1 MYQLSKREKL
11 LLSILA
17 FLGVLVGIG
26 GFLVKPALDRKL
38 DYQAE
43 LGEVQM
49 RQVSMLEVLN
59 QKEGLREEAAE
70 MRQELKEKASVYY
83 GPMNTESVGETIVS
97 MLDVYGL
104 NARTMSMTVTMPT
117 AISSYMQM
125 PAAYTYSY
133 LESLKQAGEAGL
145 LDGVASGEGENAAL
159 DTVQILCSSV
169 TGEALG
175 ENSAIRSFLNSVEAN
190 PSMQMKAFAITMD
203 DATGSYILNYSIDV
217 YMLNQIGDVREDE

>member
-38 DYQAE
+38 DYEAE

-49 RQVSMLEVLN
+49 RQISMLEVLN
-59 QKEGLREEAAE
+59 QREGLMEAVAE
-70 MRQELKEKASVYY
+70 SRQKLKEKAAVYY
-83 GPMNTESVGETIVS
+83 SPMNTESVGELIVS

-117 AISSYMQM
+117 AISSYIQM
-125 PAAYTYSY
+125 PASYTYSY
-133 LESLKQAGEAGL
+133 LENLKQAGEASL
-145 LDGVASGEGENAAL
+145 LEGITGGDGEAAVL
-159 DTVQILCSSV
+159 DTVQILCSTV

-175 ENSAIRSFLNSVEAN
+175 ENSAIRSFLNSVESN
-190 PSMQMKAFAITMD
+190 SSMQMKTFAITLD
-203 DATGSYILNYSIDV
+203 DRTGSYVINYSIDV
-217 YMLNQIGDVREDE
+217 YMLNQISDMRPEE

>member
-38 DYQAE
+38 DYEAE

-49 RQVSMLEVLN
+49 RQISMLEVLN
-59 QKEGLREEAAE
+59 QREDLMEAAAE
-70 MRQELKEKASVYY
+70 NRQKLKEKAAAYY
-83 GPMNTESVGETIVS
+83 SPMNTESAGELIVS

-117 AISSYMQM
+117 AISSYIQM
-125 PAAYTYSY
+125 PASYTYSY
-133 LESLKQAGEAGL
+133 LENLKQAGEASL
-145 LDGVASGEGENAAL
+145 LEGITGGGGEAAAL
-159 DTVQILCSSV
+159 DTVQILCSTV

-175 ENSAIRSFLNSVEAN
+175 ENSAIRSFLNSVESN
-190 PSMQMKAFAITMD
+190 SSMQMKTFAITLD
-203 DATGSYILNYSIDV
+203 DRTGSYVINYSIDV
-217 YMLNQIGDVREDE
+217 YMLNQISDMRPEE

>member
-38 DYQAE
+38 DYEAE

-49 RQVSMLEVLN
+49 RQISMLEVLN
-59 QKEGLREEAAE
+59 QREDLMEAAAE
-70 MRQELKEKASVYY
+70 NRQKLKEKAAAYY
-83 GPMNTESVGETIVS
+83 SPMNTESAGELIVS

-117 AISSYMQM
+117 AISSYIQM
-125 PAAYTYSY
+125 PASYTYSY
-133 LESLKQAGEAGL
+133 LENLKQAGEASL
-145 LDGVASGEGENAAL
+145 LEGITGGDGEAAAL
-159 DTVQILCSSV
+159 DTVQILCSTV

-175 ENSAIRSFLNSVEAN
+175 ENSAIRSFLNSVESN
-190 PSMQMKAFAITMD
+190 SSMQMKTFAITLD
-203 DATGSYILNYSIDV
+203 DRTGSYVINYSIDV
-217 YMLNQIGDVREDE
+217 YMLNQISDMRPEE